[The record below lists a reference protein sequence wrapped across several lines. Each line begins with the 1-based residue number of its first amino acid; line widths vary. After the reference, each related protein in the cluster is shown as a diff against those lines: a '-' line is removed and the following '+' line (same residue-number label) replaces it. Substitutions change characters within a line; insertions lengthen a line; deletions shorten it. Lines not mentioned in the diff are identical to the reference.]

1 MDDRTDVEV
10 DLDPFGQGGRCAGG
24 ANNRE
29 KSLCCESSND
39 FPILNDWL
47 TL

>member
-1 MDDRTDVEV
+1 MGDSTDVQV
-10 DLDPFGQGGRCAGG
+10 DRDPFGQGGRCAGG

-39 FPILNDWL
+39 VPIPNGF
-47 TL
+47 

>member
-1 MDDRTDVEV
+1 MDVSTDVEV

-39 FPILNDWL
+39 VARPKDC
-47 TL
+47 